1 MKKFP
6 FEKIIDWYEKNWR
19 HSLPWRQFF
28 HLNEKERAYHV
39 WLSEI
44 ILQQTQVERGILYYE
59 NLLKKFPT
67 IESLANTS
75 YEDFFPFYKGLWY
88 YSRAKNMLKTAQII
102 TEKYAGNFPKETEN
116 LTKLPGIGEYTAEAI
131 RAFAFDIKTLSFDTN
146 LLKIFARYYYG
157 DRFHLLTKAELENIK
172 EQFLSTNM
180 SGRDI
185 NGAMM
190 DFASI
195 VSLNNKKAISWENYP
210 LKSCL
215 FYETK
220 WEKESEQKKK
230 QESFDLKNAFVQVVI
245 HENHK
250 IYFSENKEKY
260 SPFLLDPSPITDIRK
275 YIQEYFQKKYNLEL
289 SVRPIS
295 KKWQEWTKKFVLCN
309 AQIQTGKNL
318 FYKYD
323 KKEI

>member
-1 MKKFP
+1 
-6 FEKIIDWYEKNWR
+6 
-19 HSLPWRQFF
+19 
-28 HLNEKERAYHV
+28 
-39 WLSEI
+39 
-44 ILQQTQVERGILYYE
+44 
-59 NLLKKFPT
+59 
-67 IESLANTS
+67 
-75 YEDFFPFYKGLWY
+75 
-88 YSRAKNMLKTAQII
+88 MLKTAQII

-220 WEKESEQKKK
+220 
-230 QESFDLKNAFVQVVI
+230 
-245 HENHK
+245 
-250 IYFSENKEKY
+250 
-260 SPFLLDPSPITDIRK
+260 
-275 YIQEYFQKKYNLEL
+275 
-289 SVRPIS
+289 
-295 KKWQEWTKKFVLCN
+295 
-309 AQIQTGKNL
+309 
-318 FYKYD
+318 
-323 KKEI
+323 

>member
-1 MKKFP
+1 MKQFP
-6 FEKIIDWYEKNWR
+6 FATIIEWYKENWR

-28 HLNEKERAYHV
+28 HLDEKERAYHV

-67 IESLANTS
+67 IESLAGTS
-75 YEDFFPFYKGLWY
+75 YEDFFPFYKGLGY
-88 YSRAKNMLKTAQII
+88 YSRARNMLKTAQII
-102 TEKYAGNFPKETEN
+102 TEKYGGFFPKETEN
-116 LTKLPGIGEYTAEAI
+116 LSTLPWIWEYTAEAI

-157 DRFHLLTKAELENIK
+157 DRFYPLSKKEREEIK
-172 EQFLSTNM
+172 NQFLKTII

-190 DFASI
+190 DFASL
-195 VSLNNKKAISWENYP
+195 VSLNNKSQISWENYP
-210 LKSCL
+210 LKECL
-215 FYETK
+215 FYKTKGKKEEGKKKK
-220 WEKESEQKKK
+220 WE
-230 QESFDLKNAFVQVVI
+230 SFNTKNAYIQVVL

-250 IYFSENKEKY
+250 IYFSLDKDKY
-260 SPFLLDPSPITDIRK
+260 SPFILLPTKEKDIRE
-275 YIQEYFQKKYNLEL
+275 YIKNYFHINYNLEL

-295 KKWQEWTKKFVLCN
+295 KKWKEWDKNFVLCN
-309 AQIQTGKNL
+309 AQIQTGKEN
-318 FYKYD
+318 FYRYEKM
-323 KKEI
+323 K

>member
-1 MKKFP
+1 MKNFP
-6 FEKIIDWYEKNWR
+6 FEKIIDWYKKNGR

-75 YEDFFPFYKGLWY
+75 YEEFFPFYKGLGY

-102 TEKYAGNFPKETEN
+102 TEKYTGNFPKETAN

-146 LLKIFARYYYG
+146 LLKIFTRYYYG
-157 DRFHLLTKAELENIK
+157 DRFHPLTKAELENIK
-172 EQFLSTNM
+172 EQFLSTSI

-210 LKSCL
+210 LENCL

-220 WEKESEQKKK
+220 WEKENEQKKK
-230 QESFDLKNAFVQVVI
+230 QESFDLKNAFVQVVL

-260 SPFLLDPSPITDIRK
+260 SPFFLPPSLGNDIRK

-295 KKWQEWTKKFVLCN
+295 KKWQEWEKKIVLCN
-309 AQIQTGKNL
+309 AQIQTGKNP
-318 FYKYD
+318 FYKYS
-323 KKEI
+323 KK